1 MRGRFIT
8 LEGLEGCGKSTQVP
22 LLKAWLEERGLM
34 VTATREP
41 GGTPVAERIREIV
54 LGASGEKVPV
64 ECELLLVFAARA
76 THLANLIR
84 PALERGA
91 WVLCDRFTDASFA
104 YQGAG
109 RGIPEAHIRALQSL
123 VHGDLQPDLT
133 LLIDVPV
140 EIGLERAR
148 VRRGLASRDRFEVET
163 EDFFERVRD
172 NFLARARAEPRRIKV
187 IDGTQP
193 IEAVSAAIRQHAAKL
208 LGSE

>member
-22 LLKAWLEERGLM
+22 LLKAWLEERGLA
-34 VTATREP
+34 VTTTREP
-41 GGTPVAERIREIV
+41 GGTPLAERIRELV
-54 LGASGEKVPV
+54 LGATDERVPV
-64 ECELLLVFAARA
+64 ECELLLMFAARA

-84 PALERGA
+84 PALDQGA
-91 WVLCDRFTDASFA
+91 WVICDRFTDASFA

-140 EIGLERAR
+140 AVGLERAR
-148 VRRGLASRDRFEVET
+148 LRRATASRDRFEMER
-163 EDFFERVRD
+163 EEFFERVRAS
-172 NFLARARAEPRRIKV
+172 FLARARADSRRIKV
-187 IDGTQP
+187 IDGTQS
-193 IEAVSAAIRQHAAKL
+193 IAGVRAAVRQHVLQL

>member
-22 LLKAWLEERGLM
+22 LLKAWLEAQGIA

-41 GGTPVAERIREIV
+41 GGTPLAERIRELV
-54 LGASGEKVPV
+54 LGTAGEKMPV
-64 ECELLLVFAARA
+64 ECELLLMFAARA

-84 PALERGA
+84 PELQKGT

-109 RGIPEAHIRALQSL
+109 RGVAETHISALQAL

-140 EIGLERAR
+140 AVGLERAR
-148 VRRGLASRDRFEVET
+148 VRRGTARRDRFEVE
-163 EDFFERVRD
+163 EREFFERVRA
-172 NFLARARAEPRRIKV
+172 NFLARASTEAKRIKV
-187 IDGTQP
+187 VDGTQP
-193 IEAVSAAIRQHAAKL
+193 IASVTAAIQAHVARL
-208 LGSE
+208 IPSE